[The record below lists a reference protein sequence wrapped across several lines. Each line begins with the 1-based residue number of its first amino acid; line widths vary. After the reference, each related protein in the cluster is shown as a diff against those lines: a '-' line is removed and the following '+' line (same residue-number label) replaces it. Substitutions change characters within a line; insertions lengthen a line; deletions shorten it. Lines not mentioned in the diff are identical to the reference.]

1 VKTYVD
7 IAYFRAYVNVWK
19 LTLSTLERVMNTV
32 ANEVGSRLTSTQQ
45 RALSTG
51 NVLADQQGAKSGRGA
66 KLRSFAGGMA
76 AFLIAAS
83 PLHAGELSAMAG
95 ESIDLGRF
103 SGVIYYTSADDGYRF
118 VATIADGGATP
129 VRFSATLAENQ
140 SATISVPGKLGEP
153 DHSFEIARSG
163 DKLTVTEVGAMS
175 N

>member
-7 IAYFRAYVNVWK
+7 IAYFRTYVNAWK
-19 LTLSTLERVMNTV
+19 LTLSTLERAMNTV
-32 ANEVGSRLTSTQQ
+32 ANEVGSRLTLTRRREQST
-45 RALSTG
+45 S
-51 NVLADQQGAKSGRGA
+51 NNLADQQGAKSRRGA
-66 KLRSFAGGMA
+66 TLRSFAGGLA
-76 AFLIAAS
+76 AFLMAAS

-103 SGVIYYTSADDGYRF
+103 HGVVYYTSAGDGYQV
-118 VATIADGGATP
+118 VATIADGEAAP